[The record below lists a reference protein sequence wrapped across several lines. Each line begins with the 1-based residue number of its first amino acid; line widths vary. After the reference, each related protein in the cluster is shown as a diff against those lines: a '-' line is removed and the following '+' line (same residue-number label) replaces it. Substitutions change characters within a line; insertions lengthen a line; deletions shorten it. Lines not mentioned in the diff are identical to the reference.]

1 MKAIFL
7 DTSAFAKLYVAEEGS
22 VELAELVYTAESIA
36 VSAIVLPETLSAL
49 RRLVREGKIEES
61 DYGLLKERLCR
72 DIATIQVVS
81 LADETIRRAVAVIEN
96 SSIRSLDAIHVGAAL
111 AVDASLFVTADSR
124 QTEAARAAGLDVRF
138 VA

>member
-7 DTSAFAKLYVAEEGS
+7 DTTAFAKLYVAEEGS